1 VADHRDHSDYAEW
14 SSSHAYRHA
23 DGRVPTR
30 SAAPVARIDDLTPT
44 KITTGTVRNQS
55 TSRVT
60 TGYCE
65 LVD

>member
-14 SSSHAYRHA
+14 SSRPAYSRA
-23 DGRVPTR
+23 DGREPARTT
-30 SAAPVARIDDLTPT
+30 APVARIDDHAPT
-44 KITTGTVRNQS
+44 KITTNTVRNQS